1 MTEELRR
8 SRMTAN
14 ANSLIRNRANSGISW
29 GTNNYPAYS
38 IPDWF
43 AGTTAGSG
51 AAWSND
57 SWGDQDKTNATNV
70 INALKYV
77 TNLFGSIRNTRI
89 VIYRSHYSLGQKVVS
104 DQTAVANVVA
114 YVPEFANNVAMPFAN
129 GNEMNLAD
137 FDKACED
144 LWVAYA
150 LSTRFTTLTLTNT
163 ICHTSCHSSCHS
175 NRGRR

>member
-14 ANSLIRNRANSGISW
+14 ANSLIRNRAISGISW
-29 GTNNYPAYS
+29 GTNNYPAHS
-38 IPDWF
+38 NPSWF
-43 AGTTAGSG
+43 AGPTSG
-51 AAWSND
+51 PSAAWSNS
-57 SWGDQDKTNATNV
+57 SWGAKDKTNANDV
-70 INALKYV
+70 IGALKYV
-77 TNLFGSIRNTRI
+77 TNLFGGVRNTRI
-89 VIYRSHYSLGQKVVS
+89 VIYRSHYSAGATVVS

-114 YVPEFANNVAMPFAN
+114 HVPAFANNVAMPFAN

-137 FDKACED
+137 FNKACED
-144 LWVAYA
+144 LYAAYVRSA
-150 LSTRFTTLTLTNT
+150 RSTTLTLTNT

>member
-14 ANSLIRNRANSGISW
+14 ANSLIRNRAISGIAW
-29 GTNNYPAYS
+29 GTDNHPAYS

-43 AGTTAGSG
+43 AGTTAGPG

-57 SWGDQDKTNATNV
+57 SWGSQDKTDANNV
-70 INALKYV
+70 IYALKYV
-77 TNLFGSIRNTRI
+77 TNLFGGVRNTRI
-89 VIYRSHYSLGQKVVS
+89 VIYMSHYSVGATVVS

-114 YVPEFANNVAMPFAN
+114 FVPAFANNVAMPFAN

-137 FDKACED
+137 FNQACED